1 MHPLMI
7 SILASL
13 LLVALVGCSNPS
25 DKTWDQKKSADLTEG
40 SDQEG
45 MLGTITRIFS
55 SSIEAVSLNE
65 DLFLHE
71 PVPSDILRQ
80 EIPTEKLQKLD
91 RDHLK
96 EQAKLLQKHAADA
109 GMSLDQE
116 NAPDLKSIR
125 EMGERFGLSD
135 ERIAE
140 LEALATAK
148 AKKVTVDE
156 SASPNAS
163 HPKPPIPSPGTT
175 AVPFPDPPMDDPQTA
190 INPEKTSSQG
200 YSSEMQEIINRREER
215 LREARK
221 ANPNP

>member
-1 MHPLMI
+1 MHPPMI

-13 LLVALVGCSNPS
+13 LLVALAGCSNNS
-25 DKTWDQKKSADLTEG
+25 DKTWDQKKSAELTEG

-55 SSIEAVSLNE
+55 SSLEAVSLSE

-96 EQAKLLQKHAADA
+96 EQAQLLQKRAADA

-125 EMGERFGLSD
+125 EMGRRFGLSD

-148 AKKVTVDE
+148 AKTITVNE

-163 HPKPPIPSPGTT
+163 YPKPIPSPGTA
-175 AVPFPDPPMDDPQTA
+175 AVPFPDPPLDDPQTA
-190 INPEKTSSQG
+190 INPRRTSSQG

-215 LREARK
+215 LREART
-221 ANPNP
+221 ANPTP

>member
-1 MHPLMI
+1 MHPPMI

-13 LLVALVGCSNPS
+13 LLVALAGCSNPS
-25 DKTWDQKKSADLTEG
+25 DKTWDQKKSAELTED

-55 SSIEAVSLNE
+55 STIEAVSLDE

-71 PVPSDILRQ
+71 PVASDILRQ
-80 EIPTEKLQKLD
+80 EIPLEKLQKLD

-96 EQAKLLQKHAADA
+96 EQAQLLQKRAADA

-116 NAPDLKSIR
+116 NIPNLKNIR
-125 EMGERFGLSD
+125 EMGNRFGLSD

-148 AKKVTVDE
+148 AKKITVNE

-163 HPKPPIPSPGTT
+163 HPKPVPSPGTT
-175 AVPFPDPPMDDPQTA
+175 AVPFSDQPLDSPQTA
-190 INPEKTSSQG
+190 INPEKASSQG

-221 ANPNP
+221 AAPTP

>member
-1 MHPLMI
+1 MHPPMI

-13 LLVALVGCSNPS
+13 LLVALAGCSNNS
-25 DKTWDQKKSADLTEG
+25 DKTWDQKKSAELTEG

-55 SSIEAVSLNE
+55 SSLEAVSLSE

-96 EQAKLLQKHAADA
+96 EQAQLLQKRAADA

-125 EMGERFGLSD
+125 EMGRRFGLSD

-148 AKKVTVDE
+148 TKTITVNE

-163 HPKPPIPSPGTT
+163 YPKPIPSPGTA
-175 AVPFPDPPMDDPQTA
+175 AVPFPDPPLDDPQTA
-190 INPEKTSSQG
+190 INPRRTSSQG

-221 ANPNP
+221 ANPTP